1 MSGARPAIF
10 DELLAGPYPCCLT
23 TLDGGG
29 NPYSVVVWCGS
40 LGDAVAVNA
49 TESVWL
55 NNLRRDPRASLL
67 VVDTANILRYVS
79 IRGRATDVTPDRDY
93 AHINSLSEVYE
104 GRPYAYSAPEQV
116 IRYRVAITVEKLRTT
131 DIATA

>member
-1 MSGARPAIF
+1 MTAARPAIF

-29 NPYSVVVWCGS
+29 NPYSVVVWCGPHGE
-40 LGDAVAVNA
+40 LVAVNA

-79 IRGRATDVTPDRDY
+79 IRGRVSEVSPDRDY

-104 GRPYAYSAPEQV
+104 GRPYGYSTPEDV
-116 IRYRVAITVEKLRTT
+116 PRFRVTITVERLRTT
-131 DIATA
+131 EISAA

>member
-1 MSGARPAIF
+1 MSEPRPAIF

-23 TLDGGG
+23 TLDGAG
-29 NPYSVVVWCGS
+29 NPYGVVVWCGS
-40 LGDAVAVNA
+40 LGDMVAVNA

-55 NNLRRDPRASLL
+55 NNLRRDSRASLII
-67 VVDTANILRYVS
+67 VDTRNILRYLA
-79 IRGRATDVTPDRDY
+79 IRGRVADVTPDGEY

-104 GRPYAYSAPEQV
+104 GRPYAYSTPEDV
-116 IRYRVAITVEKLRTT
+116 PRYRVAIAIEKLRTT

>member
-1 MSGARPAIF
+1 MTAARPPIF

-40 LGDAVAVNA
+40 FGDMVAVNA

-55 NNLRRDPRASLL
+55 SNLRRDPRASLL
-67 VVDTANILRYVS
+67 VVDTANVFRYLS
-79 IRGRATDVTPDRDY
+79 IRGRATEVAPDRDY
-93 AHINSLSEVYE
+93 AHINGLSEVYE
-104 GRPYAYSAPEQV
+104 GRPYAYSRPEDV
-116 IRYRVAITVEKLRTT
+116 TRFRVAITIDKLRTT
-131 DIATA
+131 DISAA